1 MIQTIYYQRG
11 AANPIFENDF
21 VLNIVRQYAPEA
33 KKVTDVDETG
43 GEARTY
49 SVDNNIILKVQRPQQ
64 LRNTT
69 SLEREAF
76 FLRQLE
82 SIEGMSIPT
91 VLGYG
96 KEDTVEYTVMTRM
109 PGLAVR
115 YSNISGEQREKMLFE
130 LGKMLFLIHSVDV
143 KPFLDSGFF
152 SDIDKDVNDV
162 KERLKAN
169 FDRGLKGLSE
179 KLSHSEIDKANG
191 MAADELKKITE
202 ARIVPIHANPSNTH
216 TFVKS
221 NNRFSGVID
230 FGDAYISHPICD
242 MRRWSLEDRKPLFDG
257 YISSGKATA
266 DITVVYEV
274 TAAMEKILDDL
285 SNKNN

>member
-1 MIQTIYYQRG
+1 MITDVYYQRG
-11 AANPIFENDF
+11 FPDPIFEREF
-21 VLNIVRQYAPEA
+21 VMDIVRQFVPGAE
-33 KKVTDVDETG
+33 KVTDIDETG

-49 SVDNNIILKVQRPQQ
+49 AVDNNIILKVQRPQQ
-64 LRNTT
+64 LRLST

-82 SIEGMSIPT
+82 NIEGVIVPK

-96 KEDTVEYTVMTRM
+96 KQDTIEYTCMTRM

-130 LGKMLFLIHSVDV
+130 LGKMLFLIHSVDI

-152 SDIDKDVNDV
+152 SDIDKSVHDV

-169 FDRGLKGLSE
+169 FDWGLQRLSD
-179 KLSHSEIDKANG
+179 KLSQAEIDKANAS
-191 MAADELKKITE
+191 AAEELSKITE
-202 ARIVPIHANPSNTH
+202 ARIVPIHANPSSTH

-221 NNRFSGVID
+221 NNRFSGLID

-242 MRRWSLEDRKPLFDG
+242 MRRWGLSERQPLYEG
-257 YISSGKATA
+257 YMSWGKSTK
-266 DITVVYEV
+266 DIAVVYEA
-274 TAAMEKILDDL
+274 TAEMERILENL
-285 SNKNN
+285 NK

>member
-11 AANPIFENDF
+11 AADPILEKDF
-21 VLNIVRQYAPEA
+21 VLDIVRQYVPDA
-33 KKVTDVDETG
+33 KRVTDVDETG

-49 SVDNNIILKVQRPQQ
+49 AVDNNIILKVQRPQQ

-82 SIEGMSIPT
+82 NIEGMSIPT

-96 KEDTVEYTVMTRM
+96 KQDTVEYTVMTRM

-115 YSNISGEQREKMLFE
+115 YSNISGDERDKMLFE

-143 KPFLDSGFF
+143 KPFIDSGLFT
-152 SDIDKDVNDV
+152 DIDKDVNDV
-162 KERLKAN
+162 KERLKTHFDWG
-169 FDRGLKGLSE
+169 FDRLSE
-179 KLSHSEIDKANG
+179 KLPQSEIDRINAI
-191 MAADELKKITE
+191 AADELNKITDVC
-202 ARIVPIHANPSNTH
+202 IVPCHANPSATH

-221 NNRFSGVID
+221 NNRFSGLID
-230 FGDAYISHPICD
+230 FGDAYISHPGFDI
-242 MRRWSLEDRKPLFDG
+242 RRWALNDRKPLIEG
-257 YISSGKATA
+257 YMSSGKT
-266 DITVVYEV
+266 DGRFTVVCDV
-274 TAAMEKILDDL
+274 LNKLDSILDDL
-285 SNKNN
+285 SK